1 MAIKMDKSLNIKIA
15 LIMTRNNQVLYIKLN
30 KKQMTQIEYGILMNE
45 LFKFLLIFII
55 KFYLIFYI
63 IIKLY

>member
-15 LIMTRNNQVLYIKLN
+15 LIMTQNNQVLYIKLN
-30 KKQMTQIEYGILMNE
+30 KEQMTQIEYGILMIE

-55 KFYLIFYI
+55 KFYLIIYI

>member
-1 MAIKMDKSLNIKIA
+1 MDKSLNIKIA

-30 KKQMTQIEYGILMNE
+30 KKQMTQIEYGILMIE